1 MVGLAQ
7 STGNPARVIYLDHGG
22 QSFFVTESLYVC
34 RTREDMPDISGTVEV
49 VITAET
55 DHFSRRIRTETTT
68 VTTRSDSRGS

>member
-1 MVGLAQ
+1 MFRPTL
-7 STGNPARVIYLDHGG
+7 THGNFM
-22 QSFFVTESLYVC
+22 QVTETTTDGLK
-34 RTREDMPDISGTVEV
+34 REYKV